1 MVKQTAE
8 HAVSQAVIN
17 VLMRWLTRALPLMAW
32 WPQYRLDDFRQDLV
46 AGVVVLFITV
56 PQVIAYAFLAG
67 LPPETGL
74 YASIMAL
81 LCYAAF
87 GSCRTLAV
95 GPTAI
100 LAMMTLESTS
110 AFALPG
116 TADYTLLAAKLAM
129 LTGGILLVLRA
140 VNFGAVISFL
150 SHAVVTGFI
159 TAAAIVIITNQIPP
173 ILGLVP
179 ASETGIWAVV
189 RHTFTRVGALNITAA
204 LIGLGAMFLLWFCRY
219 HLANVLLKTGIN
231 LRWINSLVRSAP
243 MYAVTISV
251 LIVWLMSLSGNDSVA
266 VVGVIPN
273 QMPALA
279 EVSLSLHDIQT
290 LAPSA
295 FLMAM
300 VIFMESTS
308 IGAAVASKRREKIEP
323 NQELVG
329 LGLANLGSSLV
340 GGFPV
345 AGSFAR
351 TIVNFSAGAV
361 TPMAS
366 VVTCVLVIIT
376 LIWFAPLFYFLP
388 KAVLAAIIVMSAIQL
403 IDLHGI
409 KKIFLFNRIDSV
421 TFTLTFL
428 AVLGL
433 GVEAGILTGIAVSFV
448 LLIRSSSKPHIAVVG
463 RVGSTENFRNVLRH
477 DVVTSPRVLALR
489 IDESLYFVNTRY
501 IETFLINEV
510 AAHNEIKHVV
520 LICTA
525 TNFIDTSGLEM
536 LELLQDNLS
545 EVGVTL
551 HLAEVKGAVMD
562 KLKETEF
569 YANMQG
575 QVYFTT
581 DIAMKDLAGSV
592 YNESSGEQNDHTN
605 D

>member
-1 MVKQTAE
+1 
-8 HAVSQAVIN
+8 
-17 VLMRWLTRALPLMAW
+17 MAW
-32 WPQYRLDDFRQDLV
+32 WPQYRLDDFREDLV

-56 PQVIAYAFLAG
+56 PQVIAYSFLAG

-100 LAMMTLESTS
+100 LAMMTLESAS
-110 AFALPG
+110 AFAQPG

-129 LTGGILLVLRA
+129 LTGGILILLRV

-159 TAAAIVIITNQIPP
+159 TAAAILIIVNQIPP
-173 ILGLVP
+173 VLGLAP
-179 ASETGIWAVV
+179 TSETGIWAVITYTLT
-189 RHTFTRVGALNITAA
+189 HLSALNLAA
-204 LIGLGAMFLLWFCRY
+204 LAIALAAMLLLWFCRY
-219 HLANVLLKTGIN
+219 HLASWLLKTGISQR
-231 LRWINSLVRSAP
+231 LINSLVRSAP

-251 LIVWLMSLSGNDSVA
+251 LVVWLMSLAGSDGVA
-266 VVGVIPN
+266 VVGVIPS

-279 EVSLSLHDIQT
+279 EVTLSLHDIKT
-290 LAPSA
+290 LTPSA

-323 NQELVG
+323 NQELIG

-376 LIWFAPLFYFLP
+376 LIWFAPLFYYLP
-388 KAVLAAIIVMSAIQL
+388 KAVLAAIIVMSAVQL
-403 IDLHGI
+403 IDISGI
-409 KKIFLFNRIDSV
+409 RKTFKFNRIDSV

-428 AVLGL
+428 AVLSL
-433 GVEAGILTGIAVSFV
+433 GVEVGILVGIAVSFI
-448 LLIRSSSKPHIAVVG
+448 LLIRGSSKPHIAVVG
-463 RVGSTENFRNVLRH
+463 RVGTTEHFRNVLRH
-477 DVVTSPRVLALR
+477 DVRTSPLVLALR

-501 IETFLINEV
+501 IETFLFNEV
-510 AAHNEIKHVV
+510 SAHKEIKHVL

-536 LELLQDNLS
+536 LELLQDNLA

-562 KLKETEF
+562 KLKKTDF

-592 YNESSGEQNDHTN
+592 S
-605 D
+605 